1 MAEFSCQK
9 LEWQD
14 PQTQTHTHTHT
25 HKHKQLPNNN
35 EMSTFLVA
43 FAKLAKSDY

>member
-1 MAEFSCQK
+1 MSEVGMARPT
-9 LEWQD
+9 D
-14 PQTQTHTHTHT
+14 TDAHTHTHT